1 MKDSVFSSCDEL
13 EMVMLSNKTEMI
25 GWGAFYNCP
34 SLKKIFIPKSVTR
47 IENEAFNFDSKL
59 EYLYY
64 EGNKDDWGKIEIGE
78 YNDSLLAET
87 TKILYNQNQL
97 SNDEK
102 EWNYKVNDDGKTCIL
117 YGRSSKAS
125 AASYEN
131 IVIDTIDGY
140 TVTEIGDNAFYY
152 DEKIKS
158 VTLSKNIKY
167 VGENA
172 FGECK
177 NLEKLTLLSKNTA
190 FGMDSF
196 AISADRNI
204 KDIYYA
210 GSVNDRKKY
219 YGSSYSVG
227 YSSARWHYQSDDN
240 VSFQYEYQVNEDGKT
255 CKITQADPLIYGKV
269 EVPEKM
275 DDYTVTEIGENA
287 FQHCYSIEQLVL
299 PDSIKKIG
307 RYAFDECFALEKNYF
322 FKKT

>member
-1 MKDSVFSSCDEL
+1 
-13 EMVMLSNKTEMI
+13 
-25 GWGAFYNCP
+25 
-34 SLKKIFIPKSVTR
+34 
-47 IENEAFNFDSKL
+47 
-59 EYLYY
+59 
-64 EGNKDDWGKIEIGE
+64 
-78 YNDSLLAET
+78 
-87 TKILYNQNQL
+87 
-97 SNDEK
+97 
-102 EWNYKVNDDGKTCIL
+102 
-117 YGRSSKAS
+117 
-125 AASYEN
+125 
-131 IVIDTIDGY
+131 
-140 TVTEIGDNAFYY
+140 
-152 DEKIKS
+152 
-158 VTLSKNIKY
+158 
-167 VGENA
+167 
-172 FGECK
+172 
-177 NLEKLTLLSKNTA
+177 
-190 FGMDSF
+190 MDSF

-307 RYAFDECFALEKNYF
+307 RYAFDECFALEKITF
-322 FKKT
+322 SKKLRGYRRKCVWVMRKLETDCYSR